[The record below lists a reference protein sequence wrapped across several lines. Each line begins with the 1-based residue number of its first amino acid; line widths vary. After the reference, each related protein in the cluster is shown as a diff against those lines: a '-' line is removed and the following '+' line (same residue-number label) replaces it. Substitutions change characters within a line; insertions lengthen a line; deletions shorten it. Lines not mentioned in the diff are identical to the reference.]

1 MELGYVI
8 FIIAVMLFY
17 LVLGC
22 VLDLFGTFILT
33 VPILFLIALFLS
45 IDPVWFGFYVIK
57 TVAPDVPLGN
67 ICPGCLPFAT
77 GMPGFIALMAAFPQ
91 TALVMLR

>member
-17 LVLGC
+17 LILGC

-33 VPILFLIALFLS
+33 VPILFSDRSVLEHR
-45 IDPVWFGFYVIK
+45 
-57 TVAPDVPLGN
+57 
-67 ICPGCLPFAT
+67 PG
-77 GMPGFIALMAAFPQ
+77 
-91 TALVMLR
+91 LVRLLRHQNRGA